1 MKKTIALLSV
11 ALAMTACVNDDKY
24 DWESDFADKTDSDTI
39 RIAINYDGTCATVNG
54 DDNQFVNINGSD
66 VIVKSDTKKFLELTL
81 SGSSEDGSLLIY
93 SWKKL
98 GIVLNGL
105 RLKNVDGP
113 AINNQCSKS
122 FYVTTVAGTTNSLSD
137 DASYATA
144 PTNDAGEI
152 IDQKGTL
159 FSEGQIYLRGT
170 GILEIMANAKNG
182 IASDDY
188 IVLESGTVKIT
199 VSETGSNGIKA
210 NDGFTILDGT
220 LNIDVKADGARGIRS
235 ESFTNIFG
243 GVTSIET
250 SGDCVIE
257 TLEDVAD
264 TTSCAGI
271 KCDSLFTMT
280 AGTLTITSSGD
291 GGKGINCSDSILVK
305 GGELKATTTGENEVG
320 KPKAIKSDKA
330 IVISGG
336 SFYASCIKSWAC
348 DNGSDSEVPKERV
361 TVVGTPK
368 SETYNKRL
376 VEIIF

>member
-66 VIVKSDTKKFLELTL
+66 VIVKSNTKKFLELTL

-105 RLKNVDGP
+105 HLKNVDGP

-122 FYVTTVAGTTNSLSD
+122 FYVTTVDGTTNSLSD

-210 NDGFTILDGT
+210 NDGFTIMDGT

-280 AGTLTITSSGD
+280 AGKLTITSGGD
-291 GGKGINCSDSILVK
+291 GGKGINCSDTIMIK
-305 GGELKATTTGENEVG
+305 GGDLRATTTGENEVG